1 MGTFIGIIVVIAL
14 FCAFSYFAF
23 WISFRP
29 LNKAREEIEKQKQE
43 SAGPNIAET
52 KSVLPENLEKQSGE
66 IQRTRDQFDI
76 ANAALLDNENR
87 LKRLSDNIRA
97 AENRATAGDGCME
110 RDKVFEWKINA
121 NGAQLVFL
129 YGQWQEKRFYLR
141 YNGPRF
147 RKITVGEVTG
157 VSFYVFMKQYFENI
171 KSPISG
177 VFEFTGNGE
186 MPQANEV
193 VAIIDPSPAAERRMQ
208 EWQEQEARKK
218 EEEATVQAAEAAR
231 RRVVMAE
238 IEKKEI
244 AERIKERQR
253 RRELEKLIRQELIDN
268 GELFGDAPKRPPIPR
283 EVVDAVYRRDG
294 GRCVYCGSTEDL
306 QLDHIIPFSKGGAT
320 TVGNLQLLCAK
331 CNREKSNH
339 IG

>member
-1 MGTFIGIIVVIAL
+1 MGIFVGIIVVIAL
-14 FCAFSYFAF
+14 FCAFGFFAF
-23 WISFRP
+23 RISFRP
-29 LNKAREEIEKQKQE
+29 LNKALEEKQKRE
-43 SAGPNIAET
+43 SAVTQTAET
-52 KSVLPENLEKQSGE
+52 TSLLSREFDNETDDIK
-66 IQRTRDQFDI
+66 RAHDQFSI
-76 ANAALLDNENR
+76 ATAALLDNAQR
-87 LKRLSDNIRA
+87 LKRLSVNIRA
-97 AENRATAGDGCME
+97 VESRAAAGEGCIE
-110 RDKVFEWKINA
+110 RDKVFEWNINA

-129 YGQWQEKRFYLR
+129 YSQWQEKRFYLR

-147 RKITVGEVTG
+147 RKITAGEVTG
-157 VSFYVFMKQYFENI
+157 VSFYVFMKLYFENI
-171 KSPISG
+171 ESPISG

-218 EEEATVQAAEAAR
+218 EEEAATQAAEAAR
-231 RRVVMAE
+231 RRVMMAE

-244 AERIKERQR
+244 AEKIKERQR
-253 RRELEKLIRQELIDN
+253 RRELEKLVRQELIDN

-320 TVGNLQLLCAK
+320 TVENLQLLCAK
-331 CNREKSNH
+331 CNREKTNH